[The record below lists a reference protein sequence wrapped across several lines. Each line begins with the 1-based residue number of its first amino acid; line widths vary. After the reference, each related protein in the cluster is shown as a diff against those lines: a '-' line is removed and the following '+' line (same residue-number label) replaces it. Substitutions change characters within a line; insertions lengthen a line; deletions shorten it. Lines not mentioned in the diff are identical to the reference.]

1 MEGYLKK
8 THHKLL
14 KIRERYILMKTAKE
28 IAPVFAWATATIGF
42 SLIIFWG
49 YAVNRLSKMGILFL
63 ALSPVCWA
71 FSLFLKCSVEKK
83 KREIMNEISSFWPS
97 GIMFIF
103 ALIALRFW
111 LKNPN
116 PGAAFFIVTLGFGSL
131 TFLGAGIETCLASST
146 LIFKRKYG
154 EHFTQEEANLLFKN
168 FRLPLCKSWF
178 GTKVK
183 KFENELDKENF
194 DCKMKSE
201 ALCQRVEFFLEN
213 EVSEEL
219 RKEKEKIEKL
229 QEGSVRHWT

>member
-1 MEGYLKK
+1 M
-8 THHKLL
+8 
-14 KIRERYILMKTAKE
+14 MKNFSKKE
-28 IAPVFAWATATIGF
+28 IEDIVKLAKKSVPDDE
-42 SLIIFWG
+42 
-49 YAVNRLSKMGILFL
+49 YNFL
-63 ALSPVCWA
+63 PS
-71 FSLFLKCSVEKK
+71 FF
-83 KREIMNEISSFWPS
+83 FWPS

-103 ALIALRFW
+103 ALTALRFW
-111 LKNPN
+111 LINPN
-116 PGAAFFIVTLGFGSL
+116 LGAAFFIVTLGFGSL

-154 EHFTQEEANLLFKN
+154 EHFTQEEANLLSKN

-229 QEGSVRHWT
+229 QEEKRMEDKKTEARFKKYMDQYATGLETEKE

>member
-1 MEGYLKK
+1 M
-8 THHKLL
+8 
-14 KIRERYILMKTAKE
+14 MKNFSKKE
-28 IAPVFAWATATIGF
+28 IEDIVKLAKKSVPDDE
-42 SLIIFWG
+42 
-49 YAVNRLSKMGILFL
+49 YNFL
-63 ALSPVCWA
+63 PS
-71 FSLFLKCSVEKK
+71 FF
-83 KREIMNEISSFWPS
+83 FWPS

-103 ALIALRFW
+103 ALTALRFW
-111 LKNPN
+111 LINPN
-116 PGAAFFIVTLGFGSL
+116 LGAAFFIVTLGFGSL

-201 ALCQRVEFFLEN
+201 APCQRVEFFLEN

-229 QEGSVRHWT
+229 QEEKRMEDKKTEARFKKYMDQYATGLETEKE

>member
-1 MEGYLKK
+1 
-8 THHKLL
+8 
-14 KIRERYILMKTAKE
+14 MKNFNK
-28 IAPVFAWATATIGF
+28 
-42 SLIIFWG
+42 
-49 YAVNRLSKMGILFL
+49 
-63 ALSPVCWA
+63 
-71 FSLFLKCSVEKK
+71 
-83 KREIMNEISSFWPS
+83 NEIEDIVKLAKKSVPDDEYNFSSSFFFWPS

-103 ALIALRFW
+103 ALIALHFW

-116 PGAAFFIVTLGFGSL
+116 GVSAFFIIMLGFGAL

-146 LIFKRKYG
+146 LIFKRKYA
-154 EHFTQEEANLLFKN
+154 EHFTHEEANLLFEN

-194 DCKMKSE
+194 ECKMKSE

-213 EVSEEL
+213 EVPEEL

-229 QEGSVRHWT
+229 QEEKRMEDKKTEARFKKYMDQYATGLETEKE

>member
-1 MEGYLKK
+1 MKNFKK
-8 THHKLL
+8 
-14 KIRERYILMKTAKE
+14 
-28 IAPVFAWATATIGF
+28 
-42 SLIIFWG
+42 
-49 YAVNRLSKMGILFL
+49 
-63 ALSPVCWA
+63 
-71 FSLFLKCSVEKK
+71 
-83 KREIMNEISSFWPS
+83 NEIEDIVKLAKKSVPDDEYNFLPSFFFWPS

-111 LKNPN
+111 LINPN

-154 EHFTQEEANLLFKN
+154 EHFTQEEANLLFEN

-213 EVSEEL
+213 EVPEEL

-229 QEGSVRHWT
+229 QEEKRMEDKKTEARFKKYMDQYATGLETEKE